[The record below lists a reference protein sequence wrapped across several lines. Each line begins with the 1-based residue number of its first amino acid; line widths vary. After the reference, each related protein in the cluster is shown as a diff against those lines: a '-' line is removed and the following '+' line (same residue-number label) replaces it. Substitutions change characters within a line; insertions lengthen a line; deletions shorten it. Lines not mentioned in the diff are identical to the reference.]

1 MVEIT
6 QTSGLVGTT
15 MATRSEN
22 AYTDWPA
29 IFAGATVASAI
40 AFVLGTFGSAIGLSL
55 TSPFPGRGVSSEL
68 VMLAVGLWVIWVAA
82 SSFMAGGYIAGRLRR
97 RINDATE
104 HEVNVRDALHG
115 AAVWGVGAL
124 LGALIAFVTAAGG
137 TAMSTAIATDDG
149 TQNRMSNE
157 LDYTMGQLTRP
168 SGIATTGDNSS
179 TNNSIRTVFQRGLAQ
194 GSLSDADRSYATE
207 MTARSAGISN
217 EEARARVDV
226 AERDLREAAERARKA
241 GIIAAFLLAASLLIG
256 AAGACLGAA
265 LGGNHRDQG
274 VVFDRWFARFA

>member
-6 QTSGLVGTT
+6 QTSGLAGTT
-15 MATRSEN
+15 VAAHSEHS
-22 AYTDWPA
+22 YTDWPA

-55 TSPFPGRGVSSEL
+55 TSPFPGRGISSEL
-68 VMLAVGLWVIWVAA
+68 LMLAVGLWVIWVAG

-97 RINDATE
+97 RINDATK

-115 AAVWGVGAL
+115 VAVWGVGAL
-124 LGALIAFVTAAGG
+124 LGAFIAFITAAGG
-137 TAMSTAIATDDG
+137 TAVSTAIATDEG
-149 TQNRMSNE
+149 VQNQMSSE
-157 LDYTMGQLTRP
+157 LDYSIGQLTRP
-168 SGIATTGDNSS
+168 SGITAAGDNTA
-179 TNNSIRTVFQRGLAQ
+179 TNDSIRTVMQRGLAQ
-194 GSLSDADRSYATE
+194 GSLSDADRNYAAE

-217 EEARARVDV
+217 EEARQRVDV
-226 AERDLREAAERARKA
+226 AERDLLAAAEKARKA

-256 AAGACLGAA
+256 AAGACLGAS

-274 VVFDRWFARFA
+274 VVLGRWFTRF